1 MQFLRIKFVILCGRI
16 KMSEKKSVFQTLN
29 TLDIN
34 NDVKAIQGNRYL
46 PWNRAWSNLLKHF
59 PTATYIFHENSDG
72 LPFFESK
79 LGLFVKVSVTV
90 NEITHTMTRPVYDFR
105 NLSMMAEPR
114 QVKYGKKMVD
124 INAATANDINDSLMR
139 CFTKTIAMHGLG
151 LYIFEDKQFAD
162 AELLNASQITEI
174 SNIVAKNNLM
184 LGDLNKAFGINKLSE
199 LYAVNYEAAL
209 KWLEDATRSN

>member
-1 MQFLRIKFVILCGRI
+1 MLNGWST
-16 KMSEKKSVFQTLN
+16 METKSVFKTLSTVDTN
-29 TLDIN
+29 KE
-34 NDVKAIQGNRYL
+34 VKAIQGNKYL
-46 PWNRAWSNLLKHF
+46 PWNRAWSSLLKSF
-59 PTATYIFHENSDG
+59 PTATYKFHEDSEG

-90 NEITHTMTRPVYDFR
+90 NDITHTMVRPVYDFR

-139 CFTKTIAMHGLG
+139 CFTKCIAMHGLG

-162 AELLNASQITEI
+162 AELLDSSQISEI
-174 SNIVAKNNLM
+174 SNLVAKHNLN
-184 LGDLNKAFGINKLSE
+184 LFDLNAVFGINKLSE
-199 LYAVNYEAAL
+199 LMALNYGGAL
-209 KWLEDATRSN
+209 QWIEDNKQ

>member
-1 MQFLRIKFVILCGRI
+1 M
-16 KMSEKKSVFQTLN
+16 ETKSVFQTLN

-34 NDVKAIQGNRYL
+34 RDVKAIQGNRYL
-46 PWNRAWSNLLKHF
+46 PWNRAWSNLLKNF
-59 PTATYIFHENSDG
+59 PTATYVFHENIEG

-114 QVKYGKKMVD
+114 QVKYGKKMIEV
-124 INAATANDINDSLMR
+124 NAATANDINDSLMR
-139 CFTKTIAMHGLG
+139 CFTKTVAMHGLG

-162 AELLNASQITEI
+162 AELISSSQISEI
-174 SNIVAKNNLM
+174 SNLISKHNLN
-184 LGDLNKAFGINKLSE
+184 LSDLNAVFGINRLSE
-199 LYAVNYEAAL
+199 LIAMNYDGAIQ
-209 KWLEDATRSN
+209 WIEDNATKSS